1 MKYFLTHRII
11 VLLQRPYQLPREM
24 SAKNIMILDIKP
36 QFTAEYIANLLWK
49 REIAKVSS
57 ITFIPQIQNG
67 EISHIA
73 YINIDSFCETEAA
86 YDFVHNMS
94 ADHFIFC
101 HDESDVNNPDN
112 LWILEKNTHNSGNL
126 YVGPY
131 TTAFAADFFK
141 YDVAEDASESESI
154 PDDDSNWDSDC
165 DHKGLTPPPEVQGS
179 TKKLM
184 EWMEEV
190 GLLKEPEKEPATTL
204 CFGENLLPHH
214 EPHYNAD
221 QEDTYTCDSEEWE
234 EFRRKR
240 PIKGLGNDYY
250 SVDEALEH
258 LWVINEHLDNE
269 PRFSERLKLEEELE
283 HFEKVLRVWENNEGF
298 DIAQEALRI
307 GRELTMSQIC
317 PSLFVP
323 HSVQREVA
331 GEWYEDMQ
339 RSSNQTRREVA
350 MSVDE
355 YNSNLRRQV
364 ARGVD
369 ELDL

>member
-1 MKYFLTHRII
+1 
-11 VLLQRPYQLPREM
+11 M
-24 SAKNIMILDIKP
+24 SAKNIMITYIKP

-57 ITFIPQIQNG
+57 ITFIPQIKNG

-131 TTAFAADFFK
+131 TTAFASDFFK
-141 YDVAEDASESESI
+141 YVVEEDASESSSGI
-154 PDDDSNWDSDC
+154 
-165 DHKGLTPPPEVQGS
+165 
-179 TKKLM
+179 
-184 EWMEEV
+184 
-190 GLLKEPEKEPATTL
+190 LKEPEKEPATKL
-204 CFGENLLPHH
+204 SFGENLLPHDD
-214 EPHYNAD
+214 PHYNAD
-221 QEDTYTCDSEEWE
+221 EEDMYTCDSQEWE
-234 EFRRKR
+234 EFTRKR

-298 DIAQEALRI
+298 DLSQQAQRI
-307 GRELTMSQIC
+307 GMELTMGEIC
-317 PSLFVP
+317 PSLFIP
-323 HSVQREVA
+323 HRVQREVA
-331 GEWYEDMQ
+331 GEWYESL
-339 RSSNQTRREVA
+339 RLTPNQQREVA

-355 YNSNLRRQV
+355 
-364 ARGVD
+364 
-369 ELDL
+369 LDV

>member
-1 MKYFLTHRII
+1 
-11 VLLQRPYQLPREM
+11 M

-57 ITFIPQIQNG
+57 ITFIPQIKNG

-86 YDFVHNMS
+86 YDFVYNMS

-131 TTAFAADFFK
+131 TTAFASDFFK
-141 YDVAEDASESESI
+141 YVVEEDASESSSVI
-154 PDDDSNWDSDC
+154 
-165 DHKGLTPPPEVQGS
+165 
-179 TKKLM
+179 
-184 EWMEEV
+184 
-190 GLLKEPEKEPATTL
+190 LKEPEKEPATKL
-204 CFGENLLPHH
+204 SFGENLLPHDDQ
-214 EPHYNAD
+214 HYNAD
-221 QEDTYTCDSEEWE
+221 EEDTYTCDSQEWE

-269 PRFSERLKLEEELE
+269 SRFSERLKLEEELE

-298 DIAQEALRI
+298 DISQEALRV
-307 GRELTMSQIC
+307 GRELTMGEIC
-317 PSLFVP
+317 PSLFIP
-323 HSVQREVA
+323 HNIKREVA
-331 GEWYEDMQ
+331 GEWCEGM
-339 RSSNQTRREVA
+339 SWPPNQHREVA

-355 YNSNLRRQV
+355 YNSNSRREV

-369 ELDL
+369 ELI